1 VALLWQRRRHVVK
14 ICRACAGRFDGPGW
28 SCPACGWTA
37 TREGPIYR
45 WGDDT
50 PGAIAYDPQ
59 HFAEFE
65 PIVNTHFWFVSRN
78 ALLAWALRRYCPEAR
93 SLLEVGCGSGQV
105 ALALRR
111 ENPQLRLTGT
121 EAFIEGL
128 RLAAVRVPDAE
139 LVVADAR
146 DLPFEAEFDVVGAF
160 DVIEHIREDDR
171 AIEQMVRAVKPGG
184 GVIVTVPQHQFL
196 WSAMDERAGHAR
208 RYSRALLTARLREQ
222 GLLIERITSFVS
234 LLLPAMWASRL
245 LQRGRPSRQ
254 EFELPPAVNRSALW
268 MTGLERGLIRAG
280 VPLPAGGSLL
290 AIARR
295 PR

>member
-1 VALLWQRRRHVVK
+1 VR

-37 TREGPIYR
+37 AREGSIYR
-45 WGDDT
+45 WLDDA
-50 PGAIAYDPQ
+50 PGAIAYDPR
-59 HFAEFE
+59 HFDEFE
-65 PIVNTHFWFVSRN
+65 PIVETHFWFVSRN
-78 ALLAWALRRYCPEAR
+78 ALLAWALRRYFPAAR

-111 ENPQLRLTGT
+111 ETPQLRLTGT

-139 LVVADAR
+139 LIVADAR
-146 DLPFEAEFDVVGAF
+146 ALPFEAEFDVVGAF
-160 DVIEHIREDDR
+160 DVIEHIHEDDR
-171 AIEQMVRAVKPGG
+171 AIGQMVRAVKPGG

-208 RYSRALLTARLREQ
+208 RYSRAMLAGRLREH
-222 GLLIERITSFVS
+222 GLRIERLTSFVS

-245 LQRGRPSRQ
+245 LQRGRPSRR
-254 EFELPPAVNRSALW
+254 EFELSPAVNRAALW
-268 MTGLERGLIRAG
+268 TAGLERGLIQAG
-280 VPLPAGGSLL
+280 IPMPAGGSLL